1 MKNLFDLSR
10 HALGVCTAA
19 AIVAAC
25 SSSTSQPSLPPDS
38 SAGAASLLLAPS
50 LQNLIGLRRRSFE
63 RPINPMKH
71 LPPPGPT
78 IGYISDFAQ
87 GWIYVLNVKGE
98 QIGTI
103 TGLNGPAGMDTTADQ
118 KNLVVANDGGNSVVI
133 YSVKGKPKVLNNGTG
148 PTDATVADHGYVAA
162 ANPVTATV
170 TCFAPRAKTPTK
182 TIVGGGF
189 AAVYFLAP
197 DPSGNLFVDG
207 VVNGNVVIGE
217 IVGGCKS
224 GTTISQLTTGN
235 VIGGVGGLR
244 TLTNYNVEIV
254 DSSNLVIDSYGPPS
268 GGSLGNPIVT
278 QLTTAVL
285 PIQENFTK
293 GSHSVLVA
301 DAGAHDAA
309 LWSFPDGGDPID
321 VYTFQNAMEPWGAAI
336 SVKTIGAVKQVQ
348 FNLQN

>member
-1 MKNLFDLSR
+1 MKNLFDFSR

-25 SSSTSQPSLPPDS
+25 SSTSQPSLPPDS
-38 SAGAASLLLAPS
+38 SAGTASLLLAPG
-50 LQNLIGLRRRSFE
+50 LQNLIGLRGRSLK
-63 RPINPMKH
+63 PINPMTR

-78 IGYISDFAQ
+78 IAYISDFAQ
-87 GWIYVLNVKGE
+87 GRIYVLNVKGT
-98 QIGTI
+98 QIGTL
-103 TGLNGPAGMDTTADQ
+103 TGFNEPAGMVTTADQ

-133 YSVKGKPKVLNNGTG
+133 LSVKGKPKVLNNGSG
-148 PTDATVADHGYVAA
+148 PTDATVADHGWVAA
-162 ANPVTATV
+162 ANPLTATV
-170 TCFAPRAKTPTK
+170 TCFAPRAKTVTK

-189 AAVYFLAP
+189 TPYFLAP

-207 VVNGNVVIGE
+207 VVNGSVVIGE

-254 DSSNLVIDSYGPPS
+254 DSTNLVIDSYGPPS
-268 GGSLGNPIVT
+268 GGSLGNPVVT
-278 QLTTAVL
+278 QLSTAVL
-285 PIQENFTK
+285 PVQENFTK

-301 DAGAHDAA
+301 DEGAHDAA
-309 LWSFPDGGDPID
+309 LWSFPDGGEPID

-336 SVKTIGAVKQVQ
+336 SVKTIEPVKQVQ